1 MRFITKIVL
10 FSLSFSVFSAQA
22 QQPNQPPPPPPPVYD
37 AGALMRQI
45 EQNARYSQMQRNTQK
60 REALPPV
67 LEVNEATRLMVKG
80 FKFNG
85 NKLLTNEQLQTVVQP
100 YANRV
105 LNQHDLQ
112 YLTHDVTEAYRQ
124 SGWLVQAYIPRQDLV
139 GPDLTLQIIESIP
152 PSKPG
157 R

>member
-1 MRFITKIVL
+1 MRFTTKIAL
-10 FSLSFSVFSAQA
+10 FSLSFSIFSVEA
-22 QQPNQPPPPPPPVYD
+22 QQPNQPPPPVYD

-45 EQNARYSQMQRNTQK
+45 EQNARHSQMQRNTQL

-80 FKFNG
+80 FKFSG
-85 NKLLTNEQLQTVVQP
+85 NKLLTNEQLQTVVLP
-100 YANRV
+100 YANRA

-112 YLTHDVTEAYRQ
+112 YLTRDVTEAYRQ
-124 SGWLVQAYIPRQDLV
+124 IGWLVQAYIPRQDLA
-139 GPDLTLQIIESIP
+139 GPDLTVQIIESIP
-152 PSKPG
+152 PSKPS